1 MRVTDEDP
9 LKTNENSPKESR
21 AKSGAKSNNLTVSKT
36 PESVIENQSTMVETK
51 TSNQQHGLLNGTE
64 LQQPFQLNSNT
75 SLRKSES
82 NNEAQP
88 DKQRRSEVQSAKKS
102 RARDSVLPGTISNT
116 TDRKA

>member
-51 TSNQQHGLLNGTE
+51 TSN
-64 LQQPFQLNSNT
+64 
-75 SLRKSES
+75 
-82 NNEAQP
+82 
-88 DKQRRSEVQSAKKS
+88 
-102 RARDSVLPGTISNT
+102 
-116 TDRKA
+116 